1 MAIDASA
8 VREQY
13 AAVRPL
19 AALNVHARGWTLD
32 VLRLVRNLNKR
43 LFSLREAYAFAP
55 ELSKLHPNNRNIQ
68 PKIRQQLQ
76 VLRDMGL
83 LRFVSRGEY
92 EVLGSHAEGPGK
104 PAQARNK

>member
-13 AAVRPL
+13 ATVRPL
-19 AALNVHARGWTLD
+19 AALNVRVRGWTLD
-32 VLRLVRNLNKR
+32 VLRLVKKLSKR
-43 LFSLREAYAFAP
+43 RFSLREAYAFAP
-55 ELSKLHPNNRNIQ
+55 ELSKLHPNNRNIE

-83 LRFVSRGEY
+83 LKFVSRGEY
-92 EVLGSHAEGPGK
+92 EVLG
-104 PAQARNK
+104 